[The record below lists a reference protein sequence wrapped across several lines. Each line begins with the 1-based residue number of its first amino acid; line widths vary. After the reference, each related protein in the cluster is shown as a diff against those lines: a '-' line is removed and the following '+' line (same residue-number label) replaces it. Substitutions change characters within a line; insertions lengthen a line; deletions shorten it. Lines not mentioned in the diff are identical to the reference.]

1 MSENMKK
8 FLELVSKDETLKQ
21 KMQAFKDMEP
31 ADAISAGI
39 TLAKELGIELTEA
52 DFAKEKSGGE
62 LSDDELDAVAGGG
75 GCGCAGAG
83 GGGGTDINDGD
94 TYGCACVAYGQ
105 GGDGHVDDFNCFCFF
120 GGAGV
125 DNAKKK

>member
-52 DFAKEKSGGE
+52 DFAKEKSAGE

-75 GCGCAGAG
+75 G
-83 GGGGTDINDGD
+83 
-94 TYGCACVAYGQ
+94 TYFCVLLGVAT
-105 GGDGHVDDFNCFCFF
+105 NWFCPI
-120 GGAGV
+120 GGAGI
-125 DNAKKK
+125 DIDDRF

>member
-52 DFAKEKSGGE
+52 DFAKEKSAGE
-62 LSDDELDAVAGGG
+62 LSDEELDAVAGGD
-75 GCGCAGAG
+75 CGCFL
-83 GGGGTDINDGD
+83 GGGGTITSEGEEY
-94 TYGCACVAYGQ
+94 TCACVGM
-105 GGDGHVDDFNCFCFF
+105 G
-120 GGAGV
+120 GGAYHCLCPVGGIGK
-125 DNAKKK
+125 DA